1 MSSWRSSATS
11 ERLAVARVV
20 GARGLAGAVRIE
32 MLTDWPE
39 HLAAGAV
46 VFLEGQDEP
55 RRVRELQAGGRVPV
69 LMLEGLEDRNAA
81 ESLIGHYLEVDAREL
96 PEGSYY
102 WHQLTGLRVLDEAG
116 AELGELVEVF
126 RAGENEVYR
135 VMTDAGAELLLPAIR
150 DVIREI
156 DLEAGTMT
164 VRYEAEEVG

>member
-1 MSSWRSSATS
+1 
-11 ERLAVARVV
+11 
-20 GARGLAGAVRIE
+20 

-69 LMLEGLEDRNAA
+69 LMLEGLENRNAA
-81 ESLIGHYLEVDAREL
+81 ESLIGQYLEVDAGEL

-150 DVIREI
+150 DVIRAI
-156 DLEAGTMT
+156 DLEARTMT